1 MAFTNF
7 AQIFFRLCANPFFRP
22 VIKIVI
28 YAATE
33 NPNPLKLS
41 RLSQTNQQ
49 GPSAN
54 IKSPAQKQLCDDP
67 RPIVAIFATGSWEK
81 KFSRNQTFC
90 TAPAQTASYV
100 ITNLGKMGFTT

>member
-1 MAFTNF
+1 MWHLPTLP
-7 AQIFFRLCANPFFRP
+7 QIFLRLCANPFFRP

-28 YAATE
+28 YATTE
-33 NPNPLKLS
+33 NPNPLKLL

-67 RPIVAIFATGSWEK
+67 RPSVAILQRGTEK
-81 KFSRNQTFC
+81 KSSRATKLFVLHLLKLPL
-90 TAPAQTASYV
+90 T
-100 ITNLGKMGFTT
+100 

>member
-7 AQIFFRLCANPFFRP
+7 AQTFLRLCANPYFRP

-28 YAATE
+28 YATTE
-33 NPNPLKLS
+33 NPNP
-41 RLSQTNQQ
+41 LSQTNQQ

-67 RPIVAIFATGSWEK
+67 RPIVAILQRGTEK
-81 KFSRNQTFC
+81 KSSRATKLFVLHLLKLPL
-90 TAPAQTASYV
+90 T
-100 ITNLGKMGFTT
+100 